1 MSRRT
6 DSNLWIRF
14 ATSVLGDGGGGQ
26 PLMPP
31 SSSRTS
37 SLFGQYRV
45 DLSKLDYL
53 FFVYSSSY
61 CLSRSAPVLA
71 PVHRFFFKFRVSFH
85 MSELSAYGAHHFYYL
100 SRTYRARPYVFITVN
115 LIVYRQSLVSPV
127 HRFPVSSANAAR
139 HLRGRQAQSRTLM
152 VHTIGPTVR
161 IRSWF
166 GVTTLEPRAAP
177 RQAHVKI

>member
-31 SSSRTS
+31 SFSRIS

-61 CLSRSAPVLA
+61 CLSRFVSVLTHLFI
-71 PVHRFFFKFRVSFH
+71 VFKFRVRFRVSG
-85 MSELSAYGAHHFYYL
+85 SSAHGAHHFYYL
-100 SRTYRARPYVFITVN
+100 SRTYRARI
-115 LIVYRQSLVSPV
+115 
-127 HRFPVSSANAAR
+127 
-139 HLRGRQAQSRTLM
+139 
-152 VHTIGPTVR
+152 
-161 IRSWF
+161 
-166 GVTTLEPRAAP
+166 
-177 RQAHVKI
+177 